1 MLYDYTIIYGNSK
14 KGWIRWRKVVS
25 IQLIRT
31 CINNNNDDVS
41 QKWNVLLHLLLPK
54 LHTPCTNYYIV
65 WMTLYLTTI
74 LVFLANI
81 SLTFI
86 IIQSIFACVYGL
98 LLDAFS
104 ETIRSLIHA
113 DNRRQMVQCLSHLY
127 HNCVSNHFMVIFYH
141 NGRKKVYLY
150 TPNFL
155 NIYKPYSFQ
164 AEEISF
170 EYLCLK
176 T

>member
-1 MLYDYTIIYGNSK
+1 MLPAKNLQILWSNILSSISFRLQYDYEIIYGNSK

-31 CINNNNDDVS
+31 CMNNNNDDVS

-54 LHTPCTNYYIV
+54 LHTPYTNYYIV

-81 SLTFI
+81 SLTFM

-98 LLDAFS
+98 LLDAF
-104 ETIRSLIHA
+104 
-113 DNRRQMVQCLSHLY
+113 
-127 HNCVSNHFMVIFYH
+127 
-141 NGRKKVYLY
+141 
-150 TPNFL
+150 FL
-155 NIYKPYSFQ
+155 KQSGH
-164 AEEISF
+164 
-170 EYLCLK
+170 
-176 T
+176 

>member
-1 MLYDYTIIYGNSK
+1 
-14 KGWIRWRKVVS
+14 
-25 IQLIRT
+25 
-31 CINNNNDDVS
+31 
-41 QKWNVLLHLLLPK
+41 
-54 LHTPCTNYYIV
+54 
-65 WMTLYLTTI
+65 MTLYLTTI

-141 NGRKKVYLY
+141 KVCNIITKSTGKYFGGQFVLKIRLSRSSLAFSPRRLFFT
-150 TPNFL
+150 TPRDIHSTSGPIF
-155 NIYKPYSFQ
+155 YSLF
-164 AEEISF
+164 IS
-170 EYLCLK
+170 K
-176 T
+176 I

>member
-1 MLYDYTIIYGNSK
+1 M
-14 KGWIRWRKVVS
+14 
-25 IQLIRT
+25 
-31 CINNNNDDVS
+31 S

-54 LHTPCTNYYIV
+54 LHTPYTNYYIV

-127 HNCVSNHFMVIFYH
+127 HNSVSNHFMVIFYP
-141 NGRKKVYLY
+141 NGRNKTYKVYLY
-150 TPNFL
+150 NPNFL

-164 AEEISF
+164 AEELSF
-170 EYLCLK
+170 KYLCLK

>member
-1 MLYDYTIIYGNSK
+1 MQYEYTIIYDNSK

-25 IQLIRT
+25 IQLIHT

-54 LHTPCTNYYIV
+54 LHTPYTNYYIV

-81 SLTFI
+81 SLTFM

-141 NGRKKVYLY
+141 NGR
-150 TPNFL
+150 N
-155 NIYKPYSFQ
+155 
-164 AEEISF
+164 ISF

>member
-1 MLYDYTIIYGNSK
+1 M
-14 KGWIRWRKVVS
+14 
-25 IQLIRT
+25 
-31 CINNNNDDVS
+31 S

-54 LHTPCTNYYIV
+54 LHTPYTNYYIV

-81 SLTFI
+81 SLTFM

-141 NGRKKVYLY
+141 NGRENISVRHIKQPKTLKIFIYRDN
-150 TPNFL
+150 TML
-155 NIYKPYSFQ
+155 NRIMLLIFCWN
-164 AEEISF
+164 
-170 EYLCLK
+170 LRD
-176 T
+176 TRNM